1 MLPLRA
7 VAAVLATGLFISPRA
22 EAEEPADRD
31 ALVWSDWPRFH
42 PAEYAVTG
50 TMLLGVGLGLFVV
63 PQRVDALQ
71 GGVLFDDW
79 LRSRVVLGN
88 RGDRDTAILVGDVFY
103 YGSSAYPV
111 VVDLGVAALAVHQS
125 TDVAWQMFWID
136 AEAFAL
142 TGLIST
148 YTQKLMGRN
157 RPFADKCQTDPAYDP
172 DCDDPETRSQ
182 SLISGHTAMAFT
194 GAGLVCTHHAHLPLY
209 GGERLTSWR
218 SRAPPSSHGRA
229 SSPIATTRRTLSQA
243 SPSAS
248 SPGI

>member
-1 MLPLRA
+1 
-7 VAAVLATGLFISPRA
+7 
-22 EAEEPADRD
+22 
-31 ALVWSDWPRFH
+31 
-42 PAEYAVTG
+42 VTG
-50 TMLLGVGLGLFVV
+50 TMLLRVGLGLFVV